1 MNKKR
6 IGILTQITYKSVN
19 YGNYLQSFA
28 LNNYINNNYPHV
40 TAETLLL
47 KEETGFKYTTI
58 KSFLRHHY
66 IKIKRGTFRFILG
79 IQRVKS
85 RYTRFVDFAQNNIVL
100 SKNNITISE
109 IERTEYDALI
119 VGSDVVWYQT
129 PGVIDLPKYLPFYN
143 NTKRRFAYAASFGNE
158 TIPQE
163 NEAIVRDYLNRF
175 DGIGVREKSA
185 ISLLSSIGI
194 NGAIQNCDPTM
205 LLTPDEWMSVAQK
218 PSIIDNESI
227 KEYVFAYF
235 LGNSEQQ
242 ISKVS
247 EYFNKDGIRVLYV
260 PYVNGLI
267 GRKDSDTTAL
277 IDCSPQEWVWLIENA
292 KYVITDS
299 FHGLVFSIL
308 FKKQFVSI
316 TRVFNENINSRITD
330 LLKTVS
336 AENKLIDIDDLKKIE
351 DLSWDSQD
359 YIEKISTLV
368 DSSKT
373 YIEGIIEDL

>member
-1 MNKKR
+1 M
-6 IGILTQITYKSVN
+6 
-19 YGNYLQSFA
+19 
-28 LNNYINNNYPHV
+28 
-40 TAETLLL
+40 
-47 KEETGFKYTTI
+47 
-58 KSFLRHHY
+58 
-66 IKIKRGTFRFILG
+66 
-79 IQRVKS
+79 
-85 RYTRFVDFAQNNIVL
+85 
-100 SKNNITISE
+100 
-109 IERTEYDALI
+109 
-119 VGSDVVWYQT
+119 
-129 PGVIDLPKYLPFYN
+129 
-143 NTKRRFAYAASFGNE
+143 
-158 TIPQE
+158 
-163 NEAIVRDYLNRF
+163 
-175 DGIGVREKSA
+175 
-185 ISLLSSIGI
+185 
-194 NGAIQNCDPTM
+194 
-205 LLTPDEWMSVAQK
+205 
-218 PSIIDNESI
+218 
-227 KEYVFAYF
+227 
-235 LGNSEQQ
+235 
-242 ISKVS
+242 S

>member
-373 YIEGIIEDL
+373 YIEEIIEDL